1 MNEKL
6 YRRLEIAGGGVVF
19 AIATFLHFLYDLSG
33 KSVVGA
39 LFGSVNESVWEHLKI
54 FSIAYIAF
62 AAVELLWAKPPLK
75 KFVWAKALGLY
86 AMCISIAVF
95 FYVYNFF
102 TGKPILFL
110 DLASGIVFSVLAHYL
125 SYVLTLSSSNTG
137 QYFYTGIM
145 LIFLAFVMILCFTY
159 YPPDSA
165 LFRDPV
171 TGLSGV
177 LPDSFDEGAAVLDT
191 LCQIR

>member
-1 MNEKL
+1 MNQKL
-6 YRRLEIAGGGVVF
+6 YRKLEIAGGGVVF
-19 AIATFLHFLYDLSG
+19 AIATFLHFLYELSG
-33 KSVVGA
+33 RSVIGA

-54 FSIAYIAF
+54 FSIAYITF

-75 KFVWAKALGLY
+75 NFVWAKALGLY
-86 AMCISIAVF
+86 GMCISIAVF
-95 FYVYNFF
+95 FYAYNLF
-102 TGKPILFL
+102 TGKPVLFL
-110 DLASGIVFSVLAHYL
+110 DLASGIVFAVLAHYL
-125 SYVLTLSSSNTG
+125 SYKLTLSSSNTG

-145 LIFLAFVMILCFTY
+145 LIFLAFIMILCFTY
-159 YPPDSA
+159 YPPESE

-191 LCQIR
+191 LYQIY